1 MDVLDH
7 LIGEHRKAEQLVARL
22 ETTKTRAERQP
33 VVAELGHALAM
44 HMEVEE
50 RRVYPMIEEHL
61 GEDKA
66 TGAEAEH
73 DKARDGLAKLTEVID
88 QPAFA
93 AALGEFKGDLAHHVT
108 KKRPTSFPRCVLG
121 RAARLL
127 RLATPR
133 KSRKKSKRKSTRP
146 SSHNQ
151 VPL

>member
-7 LIGEHRKAEQLVARL
+7 LIGEHRTAEELVARL

-93 AALGEFKGDLAHHVT
+93 AALGEFKGNLARHVT
-108 KKRPTSFPRCVLG
+108 EEETNLFPALRTRAGSEIAALG
-121 RAARLL
+121 DAEEVEEEVTEEVDEAE
-127 RLATPR
+127 
-133 KSRKKSKRKSTRP
+133 
-146 SSHNQ
+146 
-151 VPL
+151 

>member
-33 VVAELGHALAM
+33 VVAELGHALAT

-88 QPAFA
+88 QPAFG
-93 AALGEFKGDLAHHVT
+93 AALGEFKGNLAHHVT
-108 KKRPTSFPRCVLG
+108 EEETNLFPALRTRASSEIAALG
-121 RAARLL
+121 DAEEVEEEVQEEVDEAE
-127 RLATPR
+127 
-133 KSRKKSKRKSTRP
+133 
-146 SSHNQ
+146 
-151 VPL
+151 